1 MNRDV
6 QLAWEAALRS
16 GDYAQ
21 GAGALCWLRHDG
33 PPLYCCL
40 GVLCELAADAG
51 VAERVDLDGQRAYRA
66 AGSDDPAQS
75 NYYLPVAVQEW
86 AGLARNPR
94 AVDGGDNA
102 SLPAGTTYAATF
114 ADLNDAH
121 KSFAEIADLVAA
133 L

>member
-1 MNRDV
+1 MNKDV
-6 QLAWEAALRS
+6 QVAWEAALRS

-40 GVLCELAADAG
+40 GVLCELAVDAG
-51 VAERVDLDGQRAYRA
+51 VAERVDLGGQRGYRA
-66 AGSDDPAQS
+66 AGSDDPAQP
-75 NYYLPVAVQEW
+75 NYLPAAVQAW
-86 AGLARNPR
+86 SGLTYNPR
-94 AVDGGDNA
+94 AVDGGNNA
-102 SLPAGTTYAATF
+102 SLPAGTAYAATF

-121 KSFAEIADLVAA
+121 RSFAEIADLVAA